1 MLARQEVNKV
11 LSLFGAKVV
20 TESRRNFRKKN
31 ASGRGIRSLDF
42 DIEAFEKSFSMTF
55 EMEDYME
62 FQDKG
67 VSGTEKKYNTPFR
80 YTTKKPPTKVFDRW
94 IIRRG
99 LAARDAQGRFL
110 SRESLKFALSNHIF
124 KFGIKPS
131 LFFTKPFEKHFRNL
145 PDELIEAYGLD
156 VERFMEQTLKDNRK
170 K

>member
-1 MLARQEVNKV
+1 
-11 LSLFGAKVV
+11 
-20 TESRRNFRKKN
+20 
-31 ASGRGIRSLDF
+31 
-42 DIEAFEKSFSMTF
+42 MTF